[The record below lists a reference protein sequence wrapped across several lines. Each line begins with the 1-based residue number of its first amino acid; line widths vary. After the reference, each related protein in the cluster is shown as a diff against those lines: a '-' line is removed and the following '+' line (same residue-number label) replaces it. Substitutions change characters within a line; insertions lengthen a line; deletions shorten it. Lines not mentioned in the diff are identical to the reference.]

1 MPIKPPV
8 TDAAPRRV
16 GAGMG
21 HLPFDVAGRQPFQLP
36 GGARKA
42 RPGKGGAAAEGP
54 VERRFCFSRRR
65 HLSTYGRVHDSL
77 L

>member
-8 TDAAPRRV
+8 TDAAPRRA

-21 HLPFDVAGRQPFQLP
+21 HLPFDVAGVQPFPLP
-36 GGARKA
+36 GGDRKA

-54 VERRFCFSRRR
+54 IERR
-65 HLSTYGRVHDSL
+65 L
-77 L
+77 

>member
-1 MPIKPPV
+1 MPRGATVHWILLGRWPVWPIKPPV

-21 HLPFDVAGRQPFQLP
+21 HLPFDVAGVQPFPLP
-36 GGARKA
+36 GGDRKA

-54 VERRFCFSRRR
+54 IERR
-65 HLSTYGRVHDSL
+65 V
-77 L
+77 